1 MSETRTKFW
10 EVWGQSDALYD
21 TWANHYGLSSSELF
35 ILYALDEQNELSQK
49 QIAIN
54 TGLAKQTV
62 NNVIKALI
70 QKNYITLMSSSKD
83 KREKYVVLTDEGKAY
98 SKPILEPLYKLEENV
113 FKVMGIERAQ
123 QMIDAITIFNLLF
136 EKEMK
141 DQFSHES

>member
-1 MSETRTKFW
+1 
-10 EVWGQSDALYD
+10 
-21 TWANHYGLSSSELF
+21 
-35 ILYALDEQNELSQK
+35 
-49 QIAIN
+49 
-54 TGLAKQTV
+54 
-62 NNVIKALI
+62 
-70 QKNYITLMSSSKD
+70 MSSSKD

>member
-35 ILYALDEQNELSQK
+35 VLYALDEQNELSQK

-70 QKNYITLMSSSKD
+70 QKNYITLVSSSKD

-141 DQFSHES
+141 DQFNHES